1 MNKRFFHLSS
11 KWTYRQFLVA
21 LGIAL
26 LSTLSS
32 FGFSSPHLVRLTVIN
47 KADIEVA
54 LSLTATKNGE
64 DIFYYFFI
72 PKGDEEAPTE
82 KTFTIEPAVYS
93 VTATYLEAY
102 DPVYGY
108 PRCGG
113 NSPSGRYGLVVHGR
127 LIIPPCRKSFS
138 APGDMGM
145 WKLGAPS
152 GGRRFR
158 YLP

>member
-1 MNKRFFHLSS
+1 VSDITDRLFSIRPFRRF
-11 KWTYRQFLVA
+11 TVA
-21 LGIAL
+21 FWIAL
-26 LSTLSS
+26 LAVLSS
-32 FGFSSPHLVRLTVIN
+32 VGFSSPHLVRLTVIN
-47 KADIEVA
+47 KADIAVA
-54 LSLTATKNGE
+54 LRLEATKNGE
-64 DIFYYFFI
+64 EIFYYFVI

-82 KTFTIEPAVYS
+82 KTFTIEPAVYQ
-93 VTATYLEAY
+93 VTATYLEPY

-113 NSPSGRYGLVVHGR
+113 NSPSGTYGLVVHGR
-127 LIIPPCRKSFS
+127 LIIPPCRVSFS

-158 YLP
+158 FVP

>member
-1 MNKRFFHLSS
+1 VNNRTTSLFGKLPFRPFLLGMGITLLAALSS
-11 KWTYRQFLVA
+11 W
-21 LGIAL
+21 
-26 LSTLSS
+26 
-32 FGFSSPHLVRLTVIN
+32 GFSPPSLVRLTVIN
-47 KADIEVA
+47 KADIDVA
-54 LSLTATKNGE
+54 LSLNATKNGKE
-64 DIFYYFFI
+64 MFYYFII

-82 KTFTIEPAVYS
+82 KTFTIEAAVYR
-93 VTATYLEAY
+93 VKAVYLETY

-113 NSPSGRYGLVVHGR
+113 NSPSGTYGFVIHGR

-158 YLP
+158 FVP